1 LRTLSPLSNNT
12 YFENSNNN
20 NNNNQ
25 RNNNKNIM
33 GMVICTFVTCPIGSC
48 IGCVTAACC
57 AAGHRDDDQAR
68 AKRRLLLTLF
78 ATILAAGCICYVALT
93 IGCAKADNDRW
104 TLFRGEGECWSE
116 GGSMPYGG
124 LGWWTGAL
132 LGVGFFGT
140 VILLDRMR
148 RDWKME
154 RNHEHENFQQM
165 EEEKEAEPI
174 V

>member
-1 LRTLSPLSNNT
+1 VSDWIVH
-12 YFENSNNN
+12 F
-20 NNNNQ
+20 
-25 RNNNKNIM
+25 
-33 GMVICTFVTCPIGSC
+33 ICG
-48 IGCVTAACC
+48 TAACC
-57 AAGHRDDDQAR
+57 AVGHRDDEAAR
-68 AKRRLLLTLF
+68 TKRRLLLTLF
-78 ATILAAGCICYVALT
+78 AAIFAAGGICYIALT

-116 GGSMPYGG
+116 GGSMPYAD

-148 RDWKME
+148 RDWKIE
-154 RNHEHENFQQM
+154 RIHEHEGNFQQM
-165 EEEKEAEPI
+165 DEEKEAAAEPI